1 MKQPC
6 PTPATADIPTISDAV
21 VEAFRAAFAS
31 RDSKLGYANHIRAGL
46 AAALPL
52 VSRSEHVQLAQHAHA
67 RLIQQ
72 LDVSLNGEANT
83 IAPPLLTDL
92 VAQCAEEA
100 QRRGGPVLQTMHP
113 TAREQLAK
121 DLAAIAAAASAA
133 STQALRTM
141 GMACGEGVR
150 TGGDSPQP
158 QTLCTVESA

>member
-1 MKQPC
+1 MKQTS
-6 PTPATADIPTISDAV
+6 PTPATADTPTISDAA

-31 RDSKLGYANHIRAGL
+31 RDSNLGYANHIRAGL

-52 VSRSEHVQLAQHAHA
+52 VSRSEHVQLASQAHV

-72 LDVSLNGEANT
+72 LDVSLNGESST
-83 IAPPLLTDL
+83 TPLLIDL

-100 QRRGGPVLQTMHP
+100 RRRGGPVLQTMHP
-113 TAREQLAK
+113 AARDQLAK

-141 GMACGEGVR
+141 GVACGEGVR
-150 TGGDSPQP
+150 AGDGSTQP
-158 QTLCTVESA
+158 QTMCTVESA